1 MTEIK
6 LLDLIT
12 TVCVSLSLI
21 TFTNLYVDVYRSELR
36 VSTKIFVIVTLL
48 VLFCSLGYAFYDL
61 FKGGVRIV
69 Y

>member
-6 LLDLIT
+6 LLDLLATI
-12 TVCVSLSLI
+12 CACLSGV
-21 TFTNLYVDVYRSELR
+21 TFVKLFVDIYRAEFRL
-36 VSTKIFVIVTLL
+36 STKIYVVVTLL
-48 VLFCSLGYAFYDL
+48 VLFGSLGYAFYYL